1 MLKVSKMMM
10 TMKTV
15 GVLGILA
22 SLITKRQLDS
32 LVIKCQHQPQI
43 QFVNQVEMVRMMIMK
58 MTMRLKT
65 GSSEMVGSVPYYHVS
80 GALSLPSEGKRW
92 SGFGFKELFWFSLKT
107 YKASNTK

>member
-1 MLKVSKMMM
+1 MMM

-58 MTMRLKT
+58 MTMRLKQDQ
-65 GSSEMVGSVPYYHVS
+65 VKWWVPS
-80 GALSLPSEGKRW
+80 PITMSAELSLCPVRVNAGQDLDSRSF
-92 SGFGFKELFWFSLKT
+92 SGFH
-107 YKASNTK
+107 